1 MSQYNLILH
10 SSFNINMNVYR
21 KINATTT
28 SHWWFVGLHFQV
40 QHNKSR
46 LKSSF
51 TQTQG
56 TAHVLSLPDA
66 VIDNAIQNQQLT
78 PIKLRSKQ

>member
-1 MSQYNLILH
+1 MLQLQVIDGLSDCTFKYNI
-10 SSFNINMNVYR
+10 
-21 KINATTT
+21 
-28 SHWWFVGLHFQV
+28 
-40 QHNKSR
+40 NKSR